1 LDKLLKI
8 SLLGIHEERALRFW
22 VVCRREVC
30 WLLVDFVVGFA
41 VARWTLVLAWAGL
54 GLLGLPPFDKQVIK
68 LLQIL
73 SQSLRLLVRGRVH
86 HQLQDVTVVR
96 LHAFLLQFELLPF
109 KEVLVLEVLLT
120 YYLGAFLRLGLD

>member
-1 LDKLLKI
+1 M
-8 SLLGIHEERALRFW
+8 ERALRFW

-41 VARWTLVLAWAGL
+41 VARWTLVLSWAGL